1 MTKDIDK
8 IKNELL
14 KYLLND
20 VEDNFCHLTIKE
32 RDIIGDQETLDMLIA
47 SIFLEPD
54 KPGS

>member
-20 VEDNFCHLTIKE
+20 IEDNFYHLTKKE
-32 RDIIGDQETLDMLIA
+32 QDIIGDQETLDMLIT
-47 SIFLEPD
+47 SIGYKND
-54 KPGS
+54 

>member
-20 VEDNFCHLTIKE
+20 VEDNFYHLTRKE
-32 RDIIGDQETLDMLIA
+32 RDIIGDQETLDILIA
-47 SIFLEPD
+47 SIFLKPD